1 MAIKL
6 KSDEELKVMR
16 EAGAIVARTL
26 EKIRGIV
33 RPGLNCR
40 EVEKLVHEEFKKAGA
55 RETFLNYRPAEKNPP
70 YPSNICISIN
80 EQLVHGIPRDRI
92 LKDGDIVSFDLGATY
107 KGYVGDAAITVAV
120 GDVPPQ
126 VRKLINVTEEAL
138 AAGIQAARTGR
149 HLNDICGAIEDVI
162 DGASM
167 GIVRGYGGHGVGR
180 SMHEEPHVTNH
191 RNRYRG
197 TPLRTGLVLALEPMV
212 TLGKPDVEEMK
223 DGWTVRTK
231 DGSLCCHFEHTIA
244 IREGCEATVLTLP

>member
-6 KSDEELKVMR
+6 KSEAELKTMR

-40 EVEKLVHEEFKKAGA
+40 EIEKLVHEEFKKVGA
-55 RETFLNYRPAEKNPP
+55 KETFLHYRPSDKYPP

-92 LKDGDIVSFDLGATY
+92 LKEGDIVTFDLGATH

-120 GDVPPQ
+120 GEVPAATK
-126 VRKLINVTEEAL
+126 RLMGVTQDAL
-138 AAGIQAARTGR
+138 DAGIKAATTGK

-162 DGASM
+162 TAADM

-191 RNRYRG
+191 RNRFRG

-244 IREGCEATVLTLP
+244 ILEGCEATVLTLP